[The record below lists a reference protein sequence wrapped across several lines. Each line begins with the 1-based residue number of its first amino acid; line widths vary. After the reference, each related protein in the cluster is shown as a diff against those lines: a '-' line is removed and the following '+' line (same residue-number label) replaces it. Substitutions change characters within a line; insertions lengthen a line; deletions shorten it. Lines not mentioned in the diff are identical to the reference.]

1 MTLSARPTLVFTSVI
16 KLFIRNLAFRAY
28 NICSMSEKS
37 AKLCEVKMKCNNKGH
52 EDNNDI
58 YYFTTSNINFEQV
71 FA

>member
-1 MTLSARPTLVFTSVI
+1 
-16 KLFIRNLAFRAY
+16 
-28 NICSMSEKS
+28 
-37 AKLCEVKMKCNNKGH
+37 MKCNNKGH